1 MQGGPLDYFSMLTGR
16 EFSRHN
22 PEVRNTNAGLPFS
35 AHCVEVRW
43 IVLSSGIYKNGNRTP
58 LRNLR
63 HTFLDYL
70 LAGKINT
77 SFQNSL
83 HFIVERCRS
92 LSPHMPTRT
101 SALQRIG
108 RVIILHDPFFS
119 RAAARRPQ
127 GRRAAASEESMV
139 VSTVQATGVVLRFPS
154 MPTGTSALRFKNPA
168 AVIDAPLQLF

>member
-1 MQGGPLDYFSMLTGR
+1 MLTGR

-101 SALQRIG
+101 SALRRIG

-119 RAAARRPQ
+119 RAAASEGVH
-127 GRRAAASEESMV
+127 GRLDRSGYWCCFA
-139 VSTVQATGVVLRFPS
+139 VSFHADGDVG
-154 MPTGTSALRFKNPA
+154 
-168 AVIDAPLQLF
+168 APV

>member
-1 MQGGPLDYFSMLTGR
+1 
-16 EFSRHN
+16 
-22 PEVRNTNAGLPFS
+22 
-35 AHCVEVRW
+35 VEVRW

-101 SALQRIG
+101 SALRHIG
-108 RVIILHDPFFS
+108 RVIILNDPFFS
-119 RAAARRPQ
+119 RPPARRPQ
-127 GRRAAASEESMV
+127 AESSGVRRGAWSSRPFRLLVLFCGFLPCRRGRRRS
-139 VSTVQATGVVLRFPS
+139 GLKILRRS
-154 MPTGTSALRFKNPA
+154 
-168 AVIDAPLQLF
+168 